1 MNVGKQ
7 VQNQVYT
14 SQTASK
20 EKMEAM
26 KQKLQDA
33 KANGFEGMQ
42 EVKPNFKDGKTVSN
56 QASEISKNLKEA
68 SSEIKEMLKNP
79 NAFTDCFPTKP
90 SKDGKPNIQQDG
102 VKPTPKEPLSS
113 EQQAQKLERLQQHM
127 ENANTL
133 TPLSP
138 EEASKKM
145 EFFNKVQEQR
155 QQK

>member
-1 MNVGKQ
+1 MGSMNVGKQ

-20 EKMEAM
+20 EKMDAM

-33 KANGFEGMQ
+33 KANDFKGMQ

-90 SKDGKPNIQQDG
+90 SKGTKPN
-102 VKPTPKEPLSS
+102 
-113 EQQAQKLERLQQHM
+113 LQQ
-127 ENANTL
+127 
-133 TPLSP
+133 
-138 EEASKKM
+138 K
-145 EFFNKVQEQR
+145 
-155 QQK
+155 